1 MNRMFLAALLAV
13 GISGVTSSSLLARD
27 VATTEP
33 TTQPTSKH
41 AEKWVCPMGCEGSA
55 STQPGKCP
63 KCGMK
68 LQKEDKIEKHQAK
81 ADKAEAKAEKKQ
93 EKDDAHKGHDH

>member
-13 GISGVTSSSLLARD
+13 GITGGLTSSSLMAKD
-27 VATTEP
+27 VSATTRP
-33 TTQPTSKH
+33 TTRH
-41 AEKWVCPMGCEGSA
+41 AEKWVCPMGDGGV

-68 LQKEDKIEKHQAK
+68 LEKAKSAKHDAKHGTEAPK
-81 ADKAEAKAEKKQ
+81 ADAPVN
-93 EKDDAHKGHDH
+93 